1 MSIPRVIFLKRK
13 ETFSS
18 EDLKE
23 KQQEKGVLLSAPLGS
38 NYIDFPFSG
47 LIYYNNSTF
56 YALISQGKR
65 ALISS
70 LLKNLKLFLK
80 GISQGFFTEFR
91 IIGLGFRV
99 KKSGFLMTRSLKFDL
114 GYSHTIRLILPRN
127 VRIARVKRR
136 FFIFSNDLNTVNI
149 FSRQIK
155 LLKQLN
161 PYKLRGLKISD
172 EELKMKPGKKQTK
185 R

>member
-1 MSIPRVIFLKRK
+1 MTARQVIFSKRK
-13 ETFSS
+13 EIFSS

-23 KQQEKGVLLSAPLGS
+23 KRQREGILLSALIGP
-38 NYIDFPFSG
+38 NYINFPFSG
-47 LIYYNNSTF
+47 LVYYNSFTF
-56 YALISQGKR
+56 YTLVPYSKR
-65 ALISS
+65 ALIAN

-80 GISQGFFTEFR
+80 GISQGFFSEFR

-99 KKSGFLMTRSLKFDL
+99 KKSGFSMTRSLKFDL

-127 VRIARVKRR
+127 VKIARVKRR
-136 FFIFSNDLNTVNI
+136 FFIFSNDLSTINI

-161 PYKLRGLKISD
+161 PYKLRGLKMSN

>member
-1 MSIPRVIFLKRK
+1 MTVRRIIFSKRK
-13 ETFSS
+13 EIFSS

-23 KQQEKGVLLSAPLGS
+23 KQQEKRALLSAPIGP
-38 NYIDFPFSG
+38 NYINFPFSG
-47 LIYYNNSTF
+47 LIYYNSSTF
-56 YALISQGKR
+56 YALVLQGKR
-65 ALISS
+65 ALISN

-80 GISQGFFTEFR
+80 GISQGFFIEFR

-99 KKSGFLMTRSLKFDL
+99 KKSGFSMTRSLKFDL
-114 GYSHTIRLILPRN
+114 GYSHTIRLILPKN
-127 VRIARVKRR
+127 IKIARVKRR

-161 PYKLRGLKISD
+161 PYKLRGLKISN